1 MATPRLTA
9 RPPSPFVPAGKSGLC
24 CKCHV
29 ARVYAL
35 MVFVSLLALLLFL
48 FVPWAASHGA
58 IRATAGDAVAVAEA
72 GTGGRVRGRGR
83 GPQLERGDSLHF
95 GGNGGIA
102 ESAMRMGGE
111 QADVIREK
119 AVTMADAADA
129 VASSEAAFKGDEA
142 LAGSA
147 GAAEEMEEGA
157 ERGTDGGE
165 AEGKGEGG
173 QGGEG
178 GEGEEG
184 GGGAGGEVPMPL
196 RVYMLPLTG
205 ELNFHV
211 LLSPCRPMPCATVSA
226 HHTHLL
232 PFSRAHPPPTRCL
245 PSPPSLPTPRQQQRW
260 RFANREQLQLQ
271 HGMPADWRFK
281 GNSLRPRADGD
292 VLGFMVQD
300 DGWVE
305 DGQGEGGGG
314 GGGGGGERSVQVPQF
329 VEGFGVHIEQ
339 YAAEYWLTLS
349 LLAGGLPSVQRVR
362 RAEDAHIVF
371 VPAFSSA
378 FYATQM
384 KTEEQHLLA
393 AVTQHALWGDGG
405 GQGGGASQGAEG
417 QPGEGELLEKVE
429 VSTGE
434 GSPGGGGGG
443 GAGEAGGSSRR
454 RLLRVL
460 KGGRKGKE
468 AEAGEQAQ
476 NAPVE
481 GQQGPPDGGAGEAER
496 ADAAERSQSEGGK
509 GGLVP
514 REQVAHLDKDVLVPY
529 SALIPPFLNDS
540 LPGETEGGHGSVG
553 AAQAVAAWGR
563 TAHSDILQRHAQPAT
578 GVHASCREGCNAG
591 RTSLPQPVPLIPSLE
606 PLTHPARALP
616 LQSGLLP
623 LGLSPT
629 SSPALHQ
636 GGAMRV
642 QLARLLANV
651 SGADIAEGRRC
662 REGCRRPQQ
671 ACAPPS
677 DTASSC
683 RLFDAVLS
691 HCIPLVVSDSLD
703 LPFEEALDYT
713 AFALFLPQ
721 ALALRPGYVEAFL
734 RNVSHES
741 AFAMWQ
747 RLREV
752 CGRGGTPLC
761 LLHAAQAR
769 RGGGHDLAGCSAA
782 VGRGP
787 LRAALQPEEP
797 KEAEEGDGAAVGS
810 EKGLSAAH
818 IVVRPRALPLM

>member
-1 MATPRLTA
+1 MATPRVTA
-9 RPPSPFVPAGKSGLC
+9 RPPSPFVPAGKNGLC

-48 FVPWAASHGA
+48 LVPWAASHGA
-58 IRATAGDAVAVAEA
+58 IRATSGDAVAVAEA

-83 GPQLERGDSLHF
+83 GPQRERRDSLYF

-102 ESAMRMGGE
+102 GSAVRMGGE
-111 QADVIREK
+111 QTDAIPGK
-119 AVTMADAADA
+119 AMAMADAADS
-129 VASSEAAFKGDEA
+129 VASSEAASKGDET
-142 LAGSA
+142 LVGGAGE
-147 GAAEEMEEGA
+147 AEEREDGA
-157 ERGTDGGE
+157 ERGTDGGVAE
-165 AEGKGEGG
+165 AEARE
-173 QGGEG
+173 GGEG
-178 GEGEEG
+178 GE
-184 GGGAGGEVPMPL
+184 GGEVPMPL

-211 LLSPCRPMPCATVSA
+211 LL
-226 HHTHLL
+226 
-232 PFSRAHPPPTRCL
+232 
-245 PSPPSLPTPRQQQRW
+245 QRW
-260 RFANREQLQLQ
+260 RFANRVQVAVQ
-271 HGMPADWRFK
+271 HGMPADWQFK

-292 VLGFMVQD
+292 VLGGVVQD

-305 DGQGEGGGG
+305 GEGEAGGG
-314 GGGGGGERSVQVPQF
+314 SGGGEGSVQVPQF
-329 VEGFGVHIEQ
+329 VEGCGMHIEQ

-384 KTEEQHLLA
+384 KTNERRRRAGDTRIPEEQHVLA

-405 GQGGGASQGAEG
+405 QQGEGASQGG
-417 QPGEGELLEKVE
+417 GELLEKVE
-429 VSTGE
+429 VATGE
-434 GSPGGGGGG
+434 GSPGGD

-468 AEAGEQAQ
+468 AEAGEQAK
-476 NAPVE
+476 NAQGE
-481 GQQGPPDGGAGEAER
+481 GRQGPDGGGGAAARADTAER
-496 ADAAERSQSEGGK
+496 LQSEGGK
-509 GGLVP
+509 GGLVSRRQDFLIP
-514 REQVAHLDKDVLVPY
+514 AVHPHALSTVRHEVAAAHMLMVDFSQPAEQVAHLDKDVLVPY

-540 LPGETEGGHGSVG
+540 LPGETEGGQGSAG
-553 AAQAVAAWGR
+553 GAQAVAAWAAARPTLIFFRGTLNR
-563 TAHSDILQRHAQPAT
+563 QQVRMQAL
-578 GVHASCREGCNAG
+578 EGDAM
-591 RTSLPQPVPLIPSLE
+591 
-606 PLTHPARALP
+606 PARPASP
-616 LQSGLLP
+616 NQCRLLP
-623 LGLSPT
+623 PLSHSSTPPASNCVAPPLPRPCAPSPT
-629 SSPALHQ
+629 PALHQ

-651 SGADIAEGRRC
+651 SGADIAEGSPLQGGVQAATAGMRASKFC
-662 REGCRRPQQ
+662 LVPEG
-671 ACAPPS
+671 

-683 RLFDAVLS
+683 RLFDAMLS

-721 ALALRPGYVEAFL
+721 ALALRPGYVDAFL

-752 CGRGGTPLC
+752 AHHFVYSTPSKPGG
-761 LLHAAQAR
+761 AEDMIWQAVAR
-769 RGGGHDLAGCSAA
+769 RWAGDHY
-782 VGRGP
+782 GRRYNRENQRRRRRVMEQ
-787 LRAALQPEEP
+787 LLERE
-797 KEAEEGDGAAVGS
+797 
-810 EKGLSAAH
+810 GLSAAD